1 MTSLPSSNQHSPQ
14 PPFSRRKYWLLSG
27 YESEDLALS
36 VALSLSEEELKKSIS
51 TRTKSNVDELAR
63 ALQESLDTKS
73 PPPEYKE
80 SPRICAGCENELGLG
95 KFLNK
100 MGALWHRE
108 CFNCYACCQP
118 IIGDFC
124 SYGDHPYHKSCCQNL
139 FHPKCDVCKEFV
151 PIENGKFV
159 FQEVPFW
166 MQMSCP
172 SHEHDGTHDCFSCHR
187 MMGYPPDKIAGL
199 CRLNT
204 QNDQI
209 KFKLR
214 KISIFILK
222 GLPRILTGLN
232 IVHEMMHA
240 WLYLN
245 EYPKLDPRVEEGI
258 CVVLS
263 YMWLDIEMRSGSDN
277 NDVSPCSS
285 SSSAPCRKGPRSQ
298 FERKFGEYCKY
309 NLENQPYPIY
319 KDGFRLGHAAVIKYG
334 LRSVLDHIK
343 LTGNFPC

>member
-1 MTSLPSSNQHSPQ
+1 
-14 PPFSRRKYWLLSG
+14 
-27 YESEDLALS
+27 
-36 VALSLSEEELKKSIS
+36 
-51 TRTKSNVDELAR
+51 
-63 ALQESLDTKS
+63 
-73 PPPEYKE
+73 
-80 SPRICAGCENELGLG
+80 
-95 KFLNK
+95 

-139 FHPKCDVCKEFV
+139 YHPKCDVCKEFV
-151 PIENGKFV
+151 PIENGKFA

-187 MMGYPPDKIAGL
+187 MMPQGANYLKLDDRVMICLECLDSSLMNSAMCQPLYGDILKFYKGLNMDFDPGEIQLLLVESRVLLSKVQKKDGYPPDKIAGL

-209 KFKLR
+209 KFKLP

-245 EYPKLDPRVEEGI
+245 EYQKLDPRVEEGI

-263 YMWLDIEMRSGSDN
+263 YMWLDIEMRSGSDK

-285 SSSAPCRKGPRSQ
+285 SSSAPSRKGPRSQ
-298 FERKFGEYCKY
+298 FERKFGEYCRH